1 MKTEVKVAGTYRK
14 RWRWSGG
21 KKWRK
26 KEVSLSR
33 LWKTRLFCH
42 ITIAD
47 PRVPKHRT

>member
-26 KEVSLSR
+26 NEVSLSR